1 MASSMEDLPRRR
13 GHERVDAGRDDP
25 RRDDPRHDA
34 YAPAWERP
42 RRLEAYP
49 TLRSRRLSS
58 AILPSL
64 LLAVLV
70 VLIAGAAL
78 FFLPSLLSLGGGSG
92 GGASPSPSTPT
103 SSLPT
108 ASVAPTEAPAATP
121 ITYTV
126 QAGDTMSRIAKKFGV
141 NLADLIAANA
151 TTLPDPDKL
160 QIGDVL
166 VIPTAAPSELPAA
179 S

>member
-1 MASSMEDLPRRR
+1 MEDVPPRRR
-13 GHERVDAGRDDP
+13 GHERVDAGRDAP
-25 RRDDPRHDA
+25 PDDPRNDA

-64 LLAVLV
+64 LLAVIV

-78 FFLPSLLSLGGGSG
+78 FFVPSFLGLGSG
-92 GGASPSPSTPT
+92 PGAGASPS
-103 SSLPT
+103 SSLPGASLPA
-108 ASVAPTEAPAATP
+108 ASVVPTVAPAATP
-121 ITYTV
+121 TTYVV

-141 NLADLIAANA
+141 SLSDLIAANA
-151 TTLPDPDKL
+151 DTLPNPDKL
-160 QIGDVL
+160 QIGDTL
-166 VIPTAAPSELPAA
+166 IIPTPAPSELPGA
-179 S
+179 SQP